1 VIISLRVLY
10 WIFIGLVFLVIL
22 SGMAAGLNRVAT
34 GSKRKTNEALKAR
47 CRKLLLKLGRESGA
61 NMVRVLGQIEGV
73 LSPSSAEYIAVS
85 LPRLEV
91 PQRVELTGLFQ
102 KKGLVRHFVRDL
114 KSRRKWKRARAAK
127 VLGELNLP
135 VASAALYRTL
145 DDPDPDIRSV
155 AARALSKL
163 RHPRAQAALIQ
174 IIGAHDEVVSS
185 RIAAMFIDVGAAS
198 VPLLVKNMR
207 NTNWRARFWTA
218 EILGQVADR
227 RAEGV
232 LISALKDTSADVRA
246 AAAKSLGRIGTR
258 SGGLEVIPLLK
269 DPEWFVRSHAAWT
282 LGELKIVE
290 AIQDLVR
297 ALHDGSWWVRKT
309 SLEALASIGDA
320 AIPALV
326 AALQADD
333 RFARESAME
342 ALQRLGVEVPSVPST
357 GAKGGGERR

>member
-1 VIISLRVLY
+1 MIIPLNVLY
-10 WIFIGLVFLVIL
+10 WVFIGLVFLVIL
-22 SGMAAGLNRVAT
+22 SGVAAGVNRVAT
-34 GSKRKTNEALKAR
+34 SSKRKRNEALKAK
-47 CRKLLLKLGRESGA
+47 CRELLLMLGRESAGSMERILA
-61 NMVRVLGQIEGV
+61 QIEGI

-85 LPRLEV
+85 LSRLET
-91 PQRVELTGLFQ
+91 PQRVGLTGVFQ
-102 KKGLVRHFVRDL
+102 KKGLVRYFVREL
-114 KSRRKWKRARAAK
+114 KSQRKWKRARAAK

-174 IIGAHDEVVSS
+174 ILGTHDEVVSS

-218 EILGQVADR
+218 EILGHVADR

-232 LISALKDTSADVRA
+232 LVSALNDSSADVRA
-246 AAAKSLGRIGTR
+246 AAAKSLGKIGTR
-258 SGGLEVIPLLK
+258 SGGLQVVPLLK

-290 AIQDLVR
+290 AIQELVR
-297 ALHDGSWWVRKT
+297 ALHDRSWWVRKT
-309 SLEALASIGDA
+309 SLEALARIGDA

-326 AALQADD
+326 ATLQAED

-342 ALQRLGVEVPSVPST
+342 ALQRLGVEVPCRGPEA
-357 GAKGGGERR
+357 GRQRR